1 LAGSELIFCYL
12 PFLIFKNKIMKENL
26 NLVCNMV
33 MSLSLILLLIVG
45 FVLCL
50 VIGYELCFKIAEII
64 GSISNIF
71 WWLILSLIGT
81 FLLGLFTSIIN
92 TEKK

>member
-1 LAGSELIFCYL
+1 
-12 PFLIFKNKIMKENL
+12 MKDNL
-26 NLVCNMV
+26 NLVCNML
-33 MSLSLILLLIVG
+33 MAISLVLLVFVG

-64 GSISNIF
+64 GNISHVF
-71 WWLILSLIGT
+71 WWVILSLIGT
-81 FLLGLFTSIIN
+81 FLLAFFISIIN